1 MAETQLHNEQTLR
14 QEQTMSARQFQSLS
28 LLHAPIQELR
38 QAVDAIL
45 AEFKAQY
52 NPHLALVV
60 GDGGMKAEDF
70 LSINPVELFK

>member
-14 QEQTMSARQFQSLS
+14 QEQTMSARQLQSLS

-45 AEFKAQY
+45 AE
-52 NPHLALVV
+52 
-60 GDGGMKAEDF
+60 
-70 LSINPVELFK
+70 NPVL